1 MQPSRG
7 LPLLSHL
14 HLSELSQGAAAPGG
28 REIDTVKY
36 LRPLWLLVTLL
47 VLANGWRVAFFVVP
61 ADAAQGD
68 LSRIFYYH
76 LPAWIG
82 TSVFFALNL
91 LASVS
96 YLVLRNRS
104 GALALKADAV
114 AAASAEM
121 GVVFCTVGL
130 VTGSLW
136 GRAAWGIWW
145 TWDERLTSTLI
156 LWLIYLAYLL
166 LRGFAEG
173 ASMRTLAAVMAIFGY
188 LDVPLVYMSTRWW
201 RTQHPGP
208 VFFGGAGSGVDGSML
223 PALRWNITGWL
234 MWGLFV
240 AALRYRSVLRQ
251 ERAAEAATQALLAS
265 PSSRSQRPN
274 ALAGGEHA

>member
-1 MQPSRG
+1 MKPMPALAFLLTIATLAWG
-7 LPLLSHL
+7 LH
-14 HLSELSQGAAAPGG
+14 
-28 REIDTVKY
+28 
-36 LRPLWLLVTLL
+36 
-47 VLANGWRVAFFVVP
+47 VALFVVP

-76 LPAWIG
+76 FPAWIG

-91 LASVS
+91 LASVT
-96 YLVLRNRS
+96 YLALRHRKPS
-104 GALALKADAV
+104 FALQADALAV
-114 AAASAEM
+114 ASAEM

-166 LRGFAEG
+166 LRSFAEG
-173 ASMRTLAAVMAIFGY
+173 LAGETRRTLAAVMAIFGY

-208 VFFGGAGSGVDGSML
+208 VFAGGPGTGMDASMM
-223 PALRWNITGWL
+223 PAIWWNMAGWL
-234 MWGLFV
+234 LWG
-240 AALRYRSVLRQ
+240 ACIASLRYRSVLRAQ
-251 ERAAEAATQALLAS
+251 QAQAAHEQSLLNPPLPTRSAPNPIPLGDRA
-265 PSSRSQRPN
+265 
-274 ALAGGEHA
+274 